1 MRRITDI
8 KEIQDLALRILKQF
22 DEFCKEYNI
31 KYFLSGGTLIG
42 AIRHQGFIPWDDDID
57 VWITREEFNK
67 VVALFP
73 EWGKKRGLYLN
84 STQTNPKYNRVF
96 AKICMEHTHLD
107 SYDRHND
114 YEEGYFIDLFII
126 DGSPNNAVL
135 RWMRVTRLQLLRNI
149 VTLSAYGAD
158 QLPDASIKQKI
169 YGFIGRLFRKIDQ
182 HKYTCKFEKIASK
195 SSCAKSDYL
204 QIVVKNSK
212 GRAILM
218 PSSWFKNTELM
229 PFEDIQA
236 MVPVGYD
243 KILRSMYGD
252 YMKLPPEDQRKS
264 VHVFGIYIDD

>member
-1 MRRITDI
+1 MRQITDI
-8 KEIQDLALRILKQF
+8 KEIQALALNILKSF
-22 DEFCKEYNI
+22 DAFCKEYDI

-57 VWITREEFNK
+57 VWITRQEFNK
-67 VVALFP
+67 VVSLFP

-84 STQTNPKYNRVF
+84 STQTTPNYNRVF
-96 AKICMEHTHLD
+96 AKICMDHTHLE
-107 SYDRHND
+107 SYDRHNS

-126 DGSPNNAVL
+126 DGSPNNAFL
-135 RWMRVTRLQLLRNI
+135 RWARLTRLQLLRNI

-158 QLPDASIKQKI
+158 QLPNASKKAKI
-169 YGFIGRLFRKIDQ
+169 YGMLGKLFRNIDQ
-182 HKYTCKFEKIASK
+182 YKYTCKFEKVASK
-195 SSCAKSDYL
+195 SPCEGSDYL

-218 PSSWFKNTELM
+218 PSEWFEKTELK

-243 KILRSMYGD
+243 AILRSMYGD
-252 YMKLPPEDQRKS
+252 YMELPPEEQRKS